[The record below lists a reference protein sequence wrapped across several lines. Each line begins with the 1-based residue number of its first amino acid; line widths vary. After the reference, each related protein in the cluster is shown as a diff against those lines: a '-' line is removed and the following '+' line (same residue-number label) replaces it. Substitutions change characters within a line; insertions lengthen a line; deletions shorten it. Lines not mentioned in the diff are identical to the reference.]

1 MYPWVGF
8 SSAMGRVAEL
18 RWKSSVAAG
27 EMDPIWL
34 LERGMEE
41 KAREREEEEDKSL
54 DLLDRRRQDMAV
66 DELGDVEWFEM
77 EESTE

>member
-1 MYPWVGF
+1 
-8 SSAMGRVAEL
+8 MGRVAEL

-54 DLLDRRRQDMAV
+54 DLLDRRRQDMVV
-66 DELGDVEWFEM
+66 DELGDVE
-77 EESTE
+77 